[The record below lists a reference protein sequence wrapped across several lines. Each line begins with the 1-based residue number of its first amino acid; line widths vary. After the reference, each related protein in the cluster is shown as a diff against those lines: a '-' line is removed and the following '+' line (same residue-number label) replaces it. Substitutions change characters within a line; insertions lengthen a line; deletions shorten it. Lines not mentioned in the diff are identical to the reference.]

1 MWVVKLGGSLAAS
14 DRLPDWLRALAGR
27 SDLVLVPGGGP
38 FADQVRAMQAR
49 WGFDD
54 ATAHHLA
61 LLAMEQFGRMLCALQ
76 AGLAPAATPPAM
88 GELMRQGET
97 PVWMP
102 TKMVL
107 DDPWIAPSW
116 DVTADSLAAWLCG
129 RIGASGLLLVKSA
142 PLDGPAIDPG
152 VLSEVGLVDR
162 SFPEYA
168 RVLRVPVQVLSEAD
182 LDLLAGTLGGQES
195 REPSPS
201 RGAAGYPPQARRP
214 QGEDG
219 RRTIDDAKP

>member
-76 AGLAPAATPPAM
+76 VGLAPAATPSAM
-88 GELMRQGET
+88 DAVMRQGET

-102 TKMVL
+102 TTMVL
-107 DDPWIAPSW
+107 DDARIASSW
-116 DVTADSLAAWLCG
+116 DVTSDSLAAWLCG
-129 RIGASGLLLVKSA
+129 RIGASGLLLVKSV
-142 PLDGPAIDPG
+142 PLEGTAMDLG
-152 VLSEVGLVDR
+152 VLSERGIVDAT
-162 SFPEYA
+162 FPEYA
-168 RVLRVPVQVLSEAD
+168 RVLRVPVRVLSEAD
-182 LDLLAGTLGGQES
+182 LDRLAGALGGQES
-195 REPSPS
+195 REPPPS
-201 RGAAGYPPQARRP
+201 RGAAGHSLEAGRP
-214 QGEDG
+214 RGENRSATVG
-219 RRTIDDAKP
+219 DAEP